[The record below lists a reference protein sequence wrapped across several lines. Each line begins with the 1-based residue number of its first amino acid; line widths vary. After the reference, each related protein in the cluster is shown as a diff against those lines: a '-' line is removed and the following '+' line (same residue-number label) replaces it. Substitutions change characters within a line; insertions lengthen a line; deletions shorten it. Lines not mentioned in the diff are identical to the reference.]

1 MSLQEEIFKTYS
13 LRLEQTSEE
22 LKRQGEFVRELFQS
36 RYYPHVR
43 GYTNPSV
50 LEIGCNKGFMTRAV
64 GAFFPTSD
72 IVGIDMS
79 PDDIRFAQNTCTP
92 PEKGTL
98 RFSCVDFFDFTK
110 STEKY
115 DIIICKDV
123 MEHIAKD
130 RQWEFVQTLYDI
142 LNDNGTALI
151 QVPNMDW
158 IFSNHER
165 YMDFTHEIGYTRES
179 FYDVFR
185 VVFGKGNIEV
195 VPASYVFKSTLK
207 QKIVYGCLRPVLLKF
222 LQFIFKVLGEGA
234 HDVWFEHREILAV
247 ARKSKP
253 KQ

>member
-92 PEKGTL
+92 LRKGHSDSRVL
-98 RFSCVDFFDFTK
+98 
-110 STEKY
+110 
-115 DIIICKDV
+115 
-123 MEHIAKD
+123 
-130 RQWEFVQTLYDI
+130 
-142 LNDNGTALI
+142 
-151 QVPNMDW
+151 
-158 IFSNHER
+158 IFS
-165 YMDFTHEIGYTRES
+165 ILLS
-179 FYDVFR
+179 
-185 VVFGKGNIEV
+185 
-195 VPASYVFKSTLK
+195 
-207 QKIVYGCLRPVLLKF
+207 LRRSMISLS
-222 LQFIFKVLGEGA
+222 
-234 HDVWFEHREILAV
+234 
-247 ARKSKP
+247 ARM
-253 KQ
+253 